1 MAKLSTHILDI
12 AHGLPAANVLVELYV
27 LEGALDSGG
36 APASGHADSAPRL
49 IISTRTNTGG
59 RTDQPLLEGAAV
71 KRGRY
76 RIVFHIGDYFRSQGV
91 KLADPPFIDVVPV
104 DFGIEDGGSYHVPLV
119 CSPWT
124 YSTYRG
130 S

>member
-1 MAKLSTHILDI
+1 MGKLSTHVLDTV
-12 AHGLPAANVLVELYV
+12 HGGPAPNVLIELYSMDGTV
-27 LEGALDSGG
+27 PKLLV
-36 APASGHADSAPRL
+36 SA
-49 IISTRTNTGG
+49 RTNTDG
-59 RTDQPLLEGAAV
+59 RTDAPLLTDAEV

-76 RIVFHIGDYFRSQGV
+76 RLVFHIGEHFRATGMT
-91 KLADPPFIDVVPV
+91 LPDPAFVDVVPV
-104 DFGIEDGGSYHVPLV
+104 DFGIAEDGGNYHVPLV

>member
-1 MAKLSTHILDI
+1 MAKLSTHILDTV
-12 AHGLPAANVLVELYV
+12 HGAPAAGVLVELFSV
-27 LEGALDSGG
+27 DGAT
-36 APASGHADSAPRL
+36 AQL
-49 IISTRTNTGG
+49 IMTTRTNADG
-59 RTDQPLLEGAAV
+59 RTDKPLLEGDAV

-76 RIVFHIGDYFRSQGV
+76 RLVFHVGDHFRAKGLQ
-91 KLADPPFIDVVPV
+91 LADPPFIDVVPV
-104 DFGIEDGGSYHVPLV
+104 EFGLEAGGSYHVPLV

>member
-1 MAKLSTHILDI
+1 MGKLSTHILDTV
-12 AHGLPAANVLVELYV
+12 HGGPAPNVLIELYSMDPV
-27 LEGALDSGG
+27 
-36 APASGHADSAPRL
+36 PRL
-49 IISTRTNTGG
+49 LVTARTNADG
-59 RTDQPLLEGAAV
+59 RTDAPLLKDAEV

-76 RIVFHIGDYFRSQGV
+76 RLVFHIGEHFRRTGM
-91 KLADPPFIDVVPV
+91 KLPDPAFVDVVPI
-104 DFGIEDGGSYHVPLV
+104 DFGIAEDGGSYHVPLV

>member
-1 MAKLSTHILDI
+1 MAKLSTHILDT
-12 AHGLPAANVLVELYV
+12 AHGIPAANVLVELF
-27 LEGALDSGG
+27 ALDGTST
-36 APASGHADSAPRL
+36 RL
-49 IISTRTNTGG
+49 ILSTRTNADG
-59 RTDQPLLEGAAV
+59 RTDKPLLEGAAV

-76 RIVFHIGDYFRSQGV
+76 RMVFHIGDHFRSMGV
-91 KLADPPFIDVVPV
+91 KLADPPFIDLVPV
-104 DFGIEDGGSYHVPLV
+104 EFGLEDGGSYHVPLV

>member
-1 MAKLSTHILDI
+1 MAKLSTHILDTV
-12 AHGLPAANVLVELYV
+12 H
-27 LEGALDSGG
+27 G
-36 APASGHADSAPRL
+36 APAVNVLIELFGLDGAAPELIATTRSNAD
-49 IISTRTNTGG
+49 G
-59 RTDQPLLEGAAV
+59 RTDKPLLEGDAV

-76 RIVFHIGDYFRSQGV
+76 RLVFHIGDHFRAKGV
-91 KLADPPFIDVVPV
+91 KLADPPFIDIVPV
-104 DFGIEDGGSYHVPLV
+104 EFGLEAGGSYHVPLV

>member
-1 MAKLSTHILDI
+1 MLSKLAMAKLSTHVLDTV
-12 AHGLPAANVLVELYV
+12 H
-27 LEGALDSGG
+27 G
-36 APASGHADSAPRL
+36 APAPNVL
-49 IISTRTNTGG
+49 IELYSIDGATPSLLLTTRTNADG
-59 RTDQPLLEGAAV
+59 RTDKPLLDGAAV

-76 RIVFHIGDYFRSQGV
+76 RIVFHVGDYFRSKG
-91 KLADPPFIDVVPV
+91 LTLPDPAFVDIVPV
-104 DFGIEDGGSYHVPLV
+104 DFGIGEDGGSYHVPLV

>member
-1 MAKLSTHILDI
+1 MAKLSTHILD
-12 AHGLPAANVLVELYV
+12 AARGVPAENVLVELFD
-27 LEGALDSGG
+27 LEGA
-36 APASGHADSAPRL
+36 APRL
-49 IISTRTNTGG
+49 IVSARTNADG
-59 RTDQPLLEGAAV
+59 RTDKPLLEGAAV
-71 KRGRY
+71 KRGCY
-76 RIVFHIGDYFRSQGV
+76 RIVFHIGDHFRSKGV

>member
-1 MAKLSTHILDI
+1 MAKLSTHILDT
-12 AHGLPAANVLVELYV
+12 AHGIPAKDVVVELY
-27 LEGALDSGG
+27 ALDG
-36 APASGHADSAPRL
+36 AGLNSVPRL
-49 IISTRTNTGG
+49 IASARTNSDG
-59 RTDQPLLEGAAV
+59 RTDTPLLQGAAV
-71 KRGRY
+71 KSGRY
-76 RIVFHIGDYFRSQGV
+76 RLVFHIGDHFRRMGV
-91 KLADPPFIDVVPV
+91 KLADPPFIDIVPI

>member
-1 MAKLSTHILDI
+1 MAKLSTHILDTV
-12 AHGLPAANVLVELYV
+12 HGAPAANVLIELFS
-27 LEGALDSGG
+27 LDINGG
-36 APASGHADSAPRL
+36 VNL
-49 IISTRTNTGG
+49 IVSSRTNADG
-59 RTDQPLLEGAAV
+59 RTDKPLLEGAAV

-76 RIVFHIGDYFRSQGV
+76 RIVFHIGDHFRSKGV
-91 KLADPPFIDVVPV
+91 KLADPPFIDVVPI

>member
-1 MAKLSTHILDI
+1 MAKLSTHILDT
-12 AHGLPAANVLVELYV
+12 AHGIPARNVVVELF
-27 LEGALDSGG
+27 ALDG
-36 APASGHADSAPRL
+36 APGKEAARL
-49 IISTRTNTGG
+49 IVSARTNADG

-76 RIVFHIGDYFRSQGV
+76 RLVFYIGDHFRSMGV
-91 KLADPPFIDVVPV
+91 KLAEPPFIDIVPV
-104 DFGIEDGGSYHVPLV
+104 EFGIEDGGSYHVPLV

>member
-1 MAKLSTHILDI
+1 MAKLSTHILDT
-12 AHGLPAANVLVELYV
+12 AHGIPAKDVVVELYS
-27 LEGALDSGG
+27 LDGA
-36 APASGHADSAPRL
+36 APHFAPRL
-49 IISTRTNTGG
+49 ILSSRTNADG
-59 RTDQPLLEGAAV
+59 RTDKPLLEGDAV
-71 KRGRY
+71 KSGRY
-76 RIVFHIGDYFRSQGV
+76 RIVFYIGDHFRNKGL
-91 KLADPPFIDVVPV
+91 KLADPPFIDIVPV

>member
-1 MAKLSTHILDI
+1 MAKLSTHILDTV
-12 AHGLPAANVLVELYV
+12 HGVPAAGVLVELFS
-27 LEGALDSGG
+27 LDGAT
-36 APASGHADSAPRL
+36 PRL
-49 IISTRTNTGG
+49 IVSARTNVDG

-71 KRGRY
+71 KRGLY
-76 RIVFHIGDYFRSQGV
+76 RLVFHIGDHFRARGLQMP
-91 KLADPPFIDVVPV
+91 DPPFIDVVPV
-104 DFGIEDGGSYHVPLV
+104 EFGIEDGGNYHVPLV

>member
-1 MAKLSTHILDI
+1 MGKLSTHILDTV
-12 AHGLPAANVLVELYV
+12 HGGPAPNVAVELYSMD
-27 LEGALDSGG
+27 GATPKL
-36 APASGHADSAPRL
+36 L
-49 IISTRTNTGG
+49 VTTRTNADG
-59 RTDQPLLEGAAV
+59 RTDAPLLKDAEV

-76 RIVFHIGDYFRSQGV
+76 RLVFHIGEHFRSTGM
-91 KLADPPFIDVVPV
+91 KLPDPAFVDVVPIDV
-104 DFGIEDGGSYHVPLV
+104 GIAEDGGNYHVPLV

>member
-1 MAKLSTHILDI
+1 MAKLSTHILDSV
-12 AHGLPAANVLVELYV
+12 HGVPAANVLVDLYAI
-27 LEGALDSGG
+27 EGALDGSSSLTARHGE
-36 APASGHADSAPRL
+36 SHLRL
-49 IISTRTNTGG
+49 IANTRTNADG
-59 RTDQPLLEGAAV
+59 RTDKPLLEGAAV
-71 KRGRY
+71 RRGRY
-76 RIVFHIGDYFRSQGV
+76 RIVFHIGDYFRSMGV
-91 KLADPPFIDVVPV
+91 KLADPPFIDIVPI

>member
-1 MAKLSTHILDI
+1 MAKLSTHILDT
-12 AHGLPAANVLVELYV
+12 AHGIPAQDVAVELYA
-27 LEGALDSGG
+27 LEGTLPNVTA
-36 APASGHADSAPRL
+36 RL
-49 IISTRTNTGG
+49 IISTRTNADG
-59 RTDQPLLEGAAV
+59 RTDRPLLEGAAV

-76 RIVFHIGDYFRSQGV
+76 RIVFYIGDHFRRMGV
-91 KLADPPFIDVVPV
+91 KLADPPFIDSVPV
-104 DFGIEDGGSYHVPLV
+104 EFGLEEGGSYHVPLV

>member
-1 MAKLSTHILDI
+1 MGKLSTHILDTV
-12 AHGLPAANVLVELYV
+12 H
-27 LEGALDSGG
+27 G
-36 APASGHADSAPRL
+36 APATNVL
-49 IISTRTNTGG
+49 IELYSMDTTVPKLLVTARTNADG
-59 RTDQPLLEGAAV
+59 RTDAPLLKDAEV

-76 RIVFHIGDYFRSQGV
+76 RLIFHIGEHFKNAGMS
-91 KLADPPFIDVVPV
+91 LPDPPFVDVVPI
-104 DFGIEDGGSYHVPLV
+104 DFGIADEGGSYHVPLV

>member
-1 MAKLSTHILDI
+1 MAKLSTHILDT
-12 AHGLPAANVLVELYV
+12 AHGVPAENVLVELFD
-27 LEGALDSGG
+27 LEDSV
-36 APASGHADSAPRL
+36 PRL
-49 IISTRTNTGG
+49 VVSTRTNADG
-59 RTDQPLLEGAAV
+59 RTGKPLLEGAAV

-76 RIVFHIGDYFRSQGV
+76 RILFHIGDHFRSKGV